1 MEKSRV
7 GACEQ
12 LGELPPAGL
21 GGRSVLVAGTRLPP
35 PAPSEEPV
43 TQPGCLGPAAAHC
56 ADKETKTSA
65 EGILSR
71 ILLIRY
77 GCISCHNVLP
87 SRPSKIPHTV
97 VSNCLLLPFVANVQP
112 MPTLVSPP
120 PPLLTW
126 LVLSP
131 VASSGSAAP
140 TVGKIY
146 SWTWTDLG
154 TTRHL
159 ASLGGKSLR
168 FNTSAHA
175 DTIMFSC

>member
-1 MEKSRV
+1 M
-7 GACEQ
+7 
-12 LGELPPAGL
+12 
-21 GGRSVLVAGTRLPP
+21 LVAGTRLPP

-56 ADKETKTSA
+56 ADKKTSS

-97 VSNCLLLPFVANVQP
+97 VSNCLLLLPFVANV

-168 FNTSAHA
+168 FNTHA
-175 DTIMFSC
+175 DTMMFSSKHRTDECWRRPPIPFLFKIRSFCQTLSC

>member
-1 MEKSRV
+1 MAAFLTILCFQVVPR
-7 GACEQ
+7 GFLTQ
-12 LGELPPAGL
+12 L
-21 GGRSVLVAGTRLPP
+21 
-35 PAPSEEPV
+35 
-43 TQPGCLGPAAAHC
+43 
-56 ADKETKTSA
+56 
-65 EGILSR
+65 
-71 ILLIRY
+71 
-77 GCISCHNVLP
+77 
-87 SRPSKIPHTV
+87 
-97 VSNCLLLPFVANVQP
+97 VSNCLLLPFVANVQL

>member
-1 MEKSRV
+1 M
-7 GACEQ
+7 
-12 LGELPPAGL
+12 GELPPAGL

-56 ADKETKTSA
+56 ADKETKTSS

-97 VSNCLLLPFVANVQP
+97 VSNCLLLPFVANV

-120 PPLLTW
+120 PPLLSLAG
-126 LVLSP
+126 LV
-131 VASSGSAAP
+131 SGCFQWERGSDRWKDLQLDLDRPGDHAAP
-140 TVGKIY
+140 GVSWGKVTAFQHVCPCWY
-146 SWTWTDLG
+146 
-154 TTRHL
+154 H
-159 ASLGGKSLR
+159 
-168 FNTSAHA
+168 NV
-175 DTIMFSC
+175 